1 MGSLQSLNLIP
12 FLITKSKLFSY
23 IFHKNEIIELVDNN
37 FFFQVILKDNQ
48 LVNINIKDNIANNYE
63 DLSLYILRILQD
75 LSNLNTE
82 QITDNP
88 ETTEILNNF
97 VATLENF

>member
-1 MGSLQSLNLIP
+1 M
-12 FLITKSKLFSY
+12 
-23 IFHKNEIIELVDNN
+23 
-37 FFFQVILKDNQ
+37 ILKDNQ
-48 LVNINIKDNIANNYE
+48 LVNINIKDNIENNYV

-75 LSNLNTE
+75 LSNLNAE
-82 QITDNP
+82 QIMDNP